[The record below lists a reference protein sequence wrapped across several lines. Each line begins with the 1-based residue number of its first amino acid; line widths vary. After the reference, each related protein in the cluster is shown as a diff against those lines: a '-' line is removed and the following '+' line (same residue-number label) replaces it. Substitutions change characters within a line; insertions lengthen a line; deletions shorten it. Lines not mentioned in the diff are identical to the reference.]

1 MNDNN
6 LPSLHK
12 INRQGEVFVIMAVE
26 VMKKMD
32 QSAERFTCY
41 CVCDTHDTAT
51 RVLDKDTERGDIRP
65 GGYILSHV
73 LQTAELV

>member
-6 LPSLHK
+6 LPSVHK
-12 INRQGEVFVIMAVE
+12 INRQGEVFVVMAVE

-32 QSAERFTCY
+32 QSAERFSCY
-41 CVCDTHDTAT
+41 CVCDTHDTAQQ
-51 RVLDKDTERGDIRP
+51 VLDKDTERGDIRP